1 MPPPSFVQYAHALS
15 GPAQGN
21 VLTEHALLSAL
32 REDAP
37 AWVHLDGKQ
46 AGADAWIASHL
57 DYLDPQA
64 IEALLDVDTR
74 PRLTVLGGGMILI
87 LRGMNINAGE
97 DPEDMVSVRMWIDA
111 HRIVTISRK
120 RVRAIER
127 MNEALSAD
135 QGPQDAGGFLVK
147 LVEDITENIGSFQ
160 KELDLRAE
168 ELEQKV
174 ISESSEHLRRQVVE
188 LRLQVIA
195 SRRFLGP
202 QRDAL
207 ARIADAGL
215 DFLDQTT
222 RREIEEEHLK
232 MTRIVE
238 DMDELR
244 DQAAVLREELSGQLS
259 DRLNRNMFVLS
270 VLSAIFLP
278 LGFLTGLFGVNVAG
292 LPGLDHPQ
300 AFWILCGAM
309 SGLVLLQLLLLWRMR
324 WIGRGG

>member
-15 GPAQGN
+15 GPSQGD
-21 VLTEHALLSAL
+21 VLTETALLSAL

-46 AGADAWIASHL
+46 EGADAWIASHL

-87 LRGMNINAGE
+87 LRGMNFNAGE

-127 MNEALSAD
+127 MNEALTAD
-135 QGPQDAGGFLVK
+135 QGPQDAGAFLVK
-147 LVEDITENIGSFQ
+147 LVEDVTENIGSFQ
-160 KELDLRAE
+160 KDLDLRAE
-168 ELEQKV
+168 ELEHKV

-195 SRRFLGP
+195 SKRFLGP

-207 ARIADAGL
+207 GRIADAGL
-215 DFLDQTT
+215 DFVDQTT

-259 DRLNRNMFVLS
+259 DRLNRNMFILS

-309 SGLVLLQLLLLWRMR
+309 GGLVLLQLLLLWRMR
-324 WIGRGG
+324 WIGKGG